1 MAKDLLYQYVLALGD
16 DALILGQRLSQWA
29 YKGPFLEEDIA
40 MSNISLDMF
49 GRANLLLEY
58 AATLKGNGTTADK
71 LAFKRN
77 EREFSNHIICEQ
89 PNGNFAD
96 TIVRQFLLDAF
107 YKLFLEKLT
116 DSKDDQL
123 SAIAKKSIKETTYH
137 FRHSSKWVIRLGD
150 GTEESHAKVQ
160 SAIDNLWMFTNELF
174 EMNEIDN
181 EMLEQKIGVDCSKL
195 KIEWDKIIN
204 EVLSEATLNRPEDA
218 NMPTGGRQ
226 GIHTEHLGHL
236 LSDMQYLQRAYPD
249 ATW

>member
-1 MAKDLLYQYVLALGD
+1 MAKDLLYQFVLGLGD

-40 MSNISLDMF
+40 LSNISLDMF

-58 AATLKGNGTTADK
+58 AATLKGNGTTSDE

-96 TIVRQFLLDAF
+96 TIVRQFFLDAF
-107 YKLFLEKLT
+107 YKLFLQKLT
-116 DSKDDQL
+116 NSKDEQL
-123 SAIAKKSIKETTYH
+123 SAIAQKSIKETTYH
-137 FRHSSKWVIRLGD
+137 LRHSSKWIIRLGD
-150 GTEESHAKVQ
+150 GTVESHAKVQ

>member
-1 MAKDLLYQYVLALGD
+1 VLALGD

-40 MSNISLDMF
+40 LSNISLDMF
-49 GRANLLLEY
+49 GRANLFLEY
-58 AATLKGNGTTADK
+58 AATIKGNDDTADD

-77 EREFSNHIICEQ
+77 EREFSNHILCEQ

-96 TIVRQFLLDAF
+96 TMARQFFLDVF
-107 YKLFLEKLT
+107 YKLFFEKLAE
-116 DSKDDQL
+116 SKDEQL
-123 SAIAKKSIKETTYH
+123 SAIAQKSIKETSYH
-137 FRHSSKWVIRLGD
+137 LRHSSKWIIRLGD
-150 GTEESHAKVQ
+150 GTAESHEKVQ

-174 EMNEIDN
+174 KMNEIDN
-181 EMLEQKIGVDCSKL
+181 KMLEQKIGVDCSKL

>member
-1 MAKDLLYQYVLALGD
+1 MAKDLLYQFVLGLGD

-40 MSNISLDMF
+40 LSNISLDMF

-58 AATLKGNGTTADK
+58 AATLKGNGTTSDE

-96 TIVRQFLLDAF
+96 TIVRQFFLDAF
-107 YKLFLEKLT
+107 YKLFLQKLT
-116 DSKDDQL
+116 KSKDEQL
-123 SAIAKKSIKETTYH
+123 SAIAQKSIKETTYH
-137 FRHSSKWVIRLGD
+137 LRHSSKWIIRLGD
-150 GTEESHAKVQ
+150 GTVESHAKVQ

-174 EMNEIDN
+174 EMNKIDN

-204 EVLSEATLNRPEDA
+204 EVISEATLNRPEDG

>member
-1 MAKDLLYQYVLALGD
+1 MAKDLLYQFVLALGD

-40 MSNISLDMF
+40 LSNISLDMF
-49 GRANLLLEY
+49 GRANLLFEY
-58 AATLKGNGTTADK
+58 AATLKGNGTTSDE

-77 EREFSNHIICEQ
+77 EREFFNHIICEQ

-96 TIVRQFLLDAF
+96 TIVRQFFLDAF
-107 YKLFLEKLT
+107 YKLFLQKLT
-116 DSKDDQL
+116 KSKDEQL
-123 SAIAKKSIKETTYH
+123 SAIAQKSIKETTYH
-137 FRHSSKWVIRLGD
+137 LRHSSKWIIRLGD
-150 GTEESHAKVQ
+150 GTVESHAKVQ

>member
-1 MAKDLLYQYVLALGD
+1 MAKASLYKYVLALGD

-40 MSNISLDMF
+40 LSNISLDMF

-58 AATLKGNGTTADK
+58 AATLKGNGTTSDE

-96 TIVRQFLLDAF
+96 TMVRQLFLDAF
-107 YKLFLEKLT
+107 YKLFLQKLT
-116 DSKDDQL
+116 KSKDEQL
-123 SAIAKKSIKETTYH
+123 SAIAQKSIKETTYH
-137 FRHSSKWVIRLGD
+137 LRHSSKWIIRLGD
-150 GTEESHAKVQ
+150 GTVESHAKVQ

-181 EMLEQKIGVDCSKL
+181 EMLEHKIGVDCSKL

>member
-1 MAKDLLYQYVLALGD
+1 MAKDLLYQFVLALGD

-40 MSNISLDMF
+40 LSNISLDMF

-58 AATLKGNGTTADK
+58 AATLKGNGTTSDE

-77 EREFSNHIICEQ
+77 EREFSNHILCEQ

-96 TIVRQFLLDAF
+96 TMGRQFFLDAF
-107 YKLFLEKLT
+107 YKLFLQKLT
-116 DSKDDQL
+116 KSKDEQL
-123 SAIAKKSIKETTYH
+123 SAIAQKSIKETTYH
-137 FRHSSKWVIRLGD
+137 LRHSSKWIIRLGD
-150 GTEESHAKVQ
+150 GTVESHAKVQ